1 MNIPEIKVRFER
13 LKAIRDQ
20 SNADRIMKM
29 ADSTY
34 LVIPRLLSEKR
45 RYIPIGFMSP
55 EVIAGDA
62 CSIIPNVS
70 IYEFVLLTLSVHM
83 AWIRV
88 VAGRLKCDIRCS
100 PAVSN
105 NMS

>member
-1 MNIPEIKVRFER
+1 M
-13 LKAIRDQ
+13 
-20 SNADRIMKM
+20 
-29 ADSTY
+29 
-34 LVIPRLLSEKR
+34 SEKR
-45 RYIPIGFMSP
+45 RYILIGFMSP

-70 IYEFVLLTLSVHM
+70 IYEFVLLTLSVYM

-100 PAVSN
+100 LAVYN
-105 NMS
+105 NMFGRIAESSQGEWCGSLRGI